1 MYEPAVCGLIKSEMC
16 FKDALPTHLFFS
28 SSLCVDLQTKNKK
41 QKLLKKKKKREQ
53 MYNFALMSKQ
63 NKGTGRLYQKKNN
76 VLYMGSIRILS
87 MYELENHGLRR
98 EW

>member
-1 MYEPAVCGLIKSEMC
+1 MSLQSVVCGLIKSEMC

-41 QKLLKKKKKREQ
+41 QKLLKKKKREQ

-63 NKGTGRLYQKKNN
+63 NKKVQGVFIRKKTIYFTWV
-76 VLYMGSIRILS
+76 VLEY
-87 MYELENHGLRR
+87 
-98 EW
+98 

>member
-1 MYEPAVCGLIKSEMC
+1 MCRPA
-16 FKDALPTHLFFS
+16 
-28 SSLCVDLQTKNKK
+28 NKK
-41 QKLLKKKKKREQ
+41 QKAEAVKKKKKREQ

-76 VLYMGSIRILS
+76 LLYMGSIRILS

>member
-41 QKLLKKKKKREQ
+41 QKLLKKKKREQ

-63 NKGTGRLYQKKNN
+63 NKRYRASLSEKKQ
-76 VLYMGSIRILS
+76 LTL
-87 MYELENHGLRR
+87 HG
-98 EW
+98 

>member
-1 MYEPAVCGLIKSEMC
+1 MCRPA
-16 FKDALPTHLFFS
+16 
-28 SSLCVDLQTKNKK
+28 NKK
-41 QKLLKKKKKREQ
+41 QKAEAVKKKKREQ

-63 NKGTGRLYQKKNN
+63 NKRYRASLSQKKTNL
-76 VLYMGSIRILS
+76 LYMGSIRILS

>member
-63 NKGTGRLYQKKNN
+63 NKRYRASLSEKKTIYFTWV
-76 VLYMGSIRILS
+76 VLEY
-87 MYELENHGLRR
+87 
-98 EW
+98 

>member
-1 MYEPAVCGLIKSEMC
+1 
-16 FKDALPTHLFFS
+16 
-28 SSLCVDLQTKNKK
+28 
-41 QKLLKKKKKREQ
+41 

-98 EW
+98 EWWIGVSNLINRFIN

>member
-41 QKLLKKKKKREQ
+41 QKLLKKKKREQ

-63 NKGTGRLYQKKNN
+63 NKRYRASLSEKKTIYFTWV
-76 VLYMGSIRILS
+76 VLEY
-87 MYELENHGLRR
+87 
-98 EW
+98 

>member
-1 MYEPAVCGLIKSEMC
+1 MCRPA
-16 FKDALPTHLFFS
+16 
-28 SSLCVDLQTKNKK
+28 NKK
-41 QKLLKKKKKREQ
+41 QKAEAVKKKKREQ

-63 NKGTGRLYQKKNN
+63 NKGIRKKNN

>member
-1 MYEPAVCGLIKSEMC
+1 MC
-16 FKDALPTHLFFS
+16 RPE
-28 SSLCVDLQTKNKK
+28 NKK
-41 QKLLKKKKKREQ
+41 QKAEAVKKKKKREQ

-76 VLYMGSIRILS
+76 LLYMGSIRILS

>member
-1 MYEPAVCGLIKSEMC
+1 MSLQSVVCGLIKSEMC

-41 QKLLKKKKKREQ
+41 QKLLKKRKKREQ

-63 NKGTGRLYQKKNN
+63 NKGTGRLYQKKKQFT
-76 VLYMGSIRILS
+76 L
-87 MYELENHGLRR
+87 HG
-98 EW
+98 

>member
-41 QKLLKKKKKREQ
+41 QKLLKKKKREQ

-63 NKGTGRLYQKKNN
+63 NKKVQGVFIRKKTIYFTWV
-76 VLYMGSIRILS
+76 VLEY
-87 MYELENHGLRR
+87 
-98 EW
+98 

>member
-1 MYEPAVCGLIKSEMC
+1 
-16 FKDALPTHLFFS
+16 
-28 SSLCVDLQTKNKK
+28 
-41 QKLLKKKKKREQ
+41 

-63 NKGTGRLYQKKNN
+63 NKGTGRLYQKKNTL
-76 VLYMGSIRILS
+76 LYMGSIRILS

>member
-41 QKLLKKKKKREQ
+41 QKLLKKKKREQ

-63 NKGTGRLYQKKNN
+63 NKRYRASLSEKKQFT
-76 VLYMGSIRILS
+76 L
-87 MYELENHGLRR
+87 HG
-98 EW
+98 

>member
-1 MYEPAVCGLIKSEMC
+1 MSLQSVVCGLIKSEMC

-41 QKLLKKKKKREQ
+41 QKLLKKKKREQ

-63 NKGTGRLYQKKNN
+63 NKGTGRLYQKKKQFT
-76 VLYMGSIRILS
+76 L
-87 MYELENHGLRR
+87 HG
-98 EW
+98 